1 MASNFGL
8 VKGRT
13 SVFATEE
20 VTEGVYVAPT
30 SAADAVEVLDDFAG
44 FEYTREEITR
54 NVLSDTIE
62 SEASRPGLPSV
73 AGDVPVEFKAAAV
86 EGDAPRSGKLYKA
99 LLGGVRQI
107 TSPSTTKAAGNTV
120 TELQVEDADI
130 SKYQK
135 NDIILVKVPGNW
147 QVRPVASVDTTPG
160 AAKVVL
166 AIALDA
172 VADSVVIGEMTKYF
186 HQDAAKTLSLTSY
199 NGGEIEDQARGVRAI
214 SAELSD
220 WSTGQIPK
228 WNFSLEGLDLG
239 RSVDTPDYPTDFSGE
254 PQPPV
259 ALEACVWL
267 NGVETDYPELSLSIE
282 NTKSDILSAC
292 APSGKVGSRFTEL
305 NVTGSIN
312 PYMQDD
318 NVDRFDSFNQ
328 NDDLSLFAYAFNPGV
343 NPGEKINIVAI
354 WLPQTKITQLATGDQ
369 DGILVDQIDFKSYRK
384 TGGDS
389 VFLGFI

>member
-20 VTEGVYVAPT
+20 VTEGVYVAPA

-107 TSPSTTKAAGNTV
+107 TSSSTTKASGNTV
-120 TELQVEDADI
+120 TELQVEDADVT
-130 SKYQK
+130 KYQK
-135 NDIILVKVPGNW
+135 NDILLVKVPGNW
-147 QVRPVASVDTTPG
+147 QVRPVLSVDATPG

-172 VADSVVIGEMTKYF
+172 VANSVVIGEMTKYF
-186 HQDAAKTLSLTSY
+186 HQDAAKTLSFTSY

-220 WSTGQIPK
+220 WTTGQIPK
-228 WNFSLEGLDLG
+228 WSFALEGLDLG
-239 RSVDTPDYPTDFSGE
+239 RSVDTPDFPTDFSGE

-267 NGVETDYPELSLSIE
+267 NGIETDYPELSLSIE

-305 NVTGSIN
+305 AVTGSIN

-318 NVDRFDSFNQ
+318 NTDRFNSFNQ
-328 NDDLSLFAYAFNPGV
+328 NDDLSVFAYAFNPGV
-343 NPGEKINIVAI
+343 GAGEKINIVAI

-384 TGGDS
+384 SGGDS